1 MPAVAV
7 VAGHHEGRPGAN
19 EHEHDVCSVI
29 KSVWFSRLLT

>member
-19 EHEHDVCSVI
+19 EHEHDVCSV
-29 KSVWFSRLLT
+29 WH